1 MAWHK
6 DKREARTLAH
16 FLDRPLAF
24 HRALVDIPVVVNG
37 KRSKLGILG
46 ALMLSQAI
54 TWQQEAGNT
63 WFQMPLE
70 EWRQATAMDEG
81 EMEQARCRL
90 RETTFWEERE
100 VSKPEPRL
108 FVFVDLQALADVLDD
123 LD

>member
-37 KRSKLGILG
+37 RRSKLGILG

-63 WFQMPLE
+63 WFQKTLE
-70 EWRQATAMDEG
+70 EWQQATAMDKD
-81 EMEQARCRL
+81 EMNKGRCRL
-90 RETTFWEERE
+90 RKTVFWKERE
-100 VSKPEPRL
+100 VNQPEPRL